1 MRNNH
6 KKTDEYPDEWDVV
19 EDSQDPDELSLPFEI
34 VAETQDSDEGDTSEL
49 SQDLLQLTVTNTK
62 VVHKQTK
69 KSSLKRQQPKKV
81 TAKSKKIQVKKPKR
95 VKSEGTM
102 LEKAFRKGK
111 GFCSVV
117 CRLTSI
123 CPDSLLVEEIK
134 RTARAMKQ
142 IQMETW
148 HLANIH
154 TLRCL
159 ENNLPSPDFG
169 NTFFD
174 HCCSGIYRADRE
186 RAGLEETMVTNAGV
200 MIREHFRKRL
210 RAYVE
215 ITFGGGQSKKARQER
230 RKKIVQACYNVE
242 ETDLLEALQMRDI
255 LTPNDEEW
263 SDKWIPWSN
272 HIKGNGMGFYVRLIW
287 EFQSVTSGLFQGSK
301 TPRHRNERDIVSV
314 TTREYRHMVGFN
326 RFRAWNEGQKRSHPE
341 YWKII
346 AEMPSFKTASSKKYL
361 ERLEYFWRHARF
373 LLQFCVDR
381 PFLKWKFFQK
391 RMSQHKGI
399 KGHALSPVKGLKQAL
414 QKRAKVVSI
423 DEFRT
428 SKLCS
433 QCHQT
438 LSQVDYIV
446 DVKLPKK
453 RKRKGV
459 VLPRNRAEVQLEE
472 KTCYRVLRCDHV
484 NCIAHYWDRDVN
496 AAINMVELLKSEI
509 LGRGRM
515 QAFKRA

>member
-242 ETDLLEALQMRDI
+242 ETDLLEALQMRDT

-326 RFRAWNEGQKRSHPE
+326 RFQAWNEGQKRSHPE

>member
-1 MRNNH
+1 
-6 KKTDEYPDEWDVV
+6 
-19 EDSQDPDELSLPFEI
+19 
-34 VAETQDSDEGDTSEL
+34 
-49 SQDLLQLTVTNTK
+49 
-62 VVHKQTK
+62 
-69 KSSLKRQQPKKV
+69 
-81 TAKSKKIQVKKPKR
+81 
-95 VKSEGTM
+95 
-102 LEKAFRKGK
+102 
-111 GFCSVV
+111 
-117 CRLTSI
+117 
-123 CPDSLLVEEIK
+123 
-134 RTARAMKQ
+134 
-142 IQMETW
+142 
-148 HLANIH
+148 
-154 TLRCL
+154 
-159 ENNLPSPDFG
+159 
-169 NTFFD
+169 
-174 HCCSGIYRADRE
+174 
-186 RAGLEETMVTNAGV
+186 
-200 MIREHFRKRL
+200 
-210 RAYVE
+210 
-215 ITFGGGQSKKARQER
+215 
-230 RKKIVQACYNVE
+230 
-242 ETDLLEALQMRDI
+242 
-255 LTPNDEEW
+255 
-263 SDKWIPWSN
+263 
-272 HIKGNGMGFYVRLIW
+272 
-287 EFQSVTSGLFQGSK
+287 
-301 TPRHRNERDIVSV
+301 
-314 TTREYRHMVGFN
+314 MVGFN